1 MLSNGNYLEGGVKM
15 TYVKKY
21 KEWLNNKYFDEKTR
35 EELKSISEDDKEIE
49 DRFYMDLEF
58 GTAGLRGK
66 LGAGLNRMNLYII
79 SRATQGLAD
88 YIKGYGQA
96 YMDRGVAIAYDC
108 RHFSLE
114 FAATAS
120 QVLAANGIKAYLFE
134 ELRPTPE
141 LSYAVRTLGTAAG
154 IVVTASHNPKE
165 YNGYKVYWEDGAQ
178 ILSSTA
184 NGITEKIQSI
194 TDFSTIEIM
203 DLEEAKEKGLIVMLG
218 KAMDDEY
225 MEKVK
230 GLALRDNIDKDI
242 KIVYTPLNGTG
253 NVPVRRVLKER
264 GFTNIIVVPEQ
275 EKPDPDFTT
284 VGYPNPEDV
293 KAFKYARELGKKEG
307 AELLIATDP
316 DCDRLAIMVRDKN
329 GEYVAFNGNQT
340 GAILIKY
347 VIEGMKEN
355 GTLPKNAA
363 IVKSLVTGDLGR
375 AIAKKYGVE
384 TFEVLTG
391 FKNICGKIHDFK
403 KDNSFEFIFGYEESI
418 GYVAGTFVRDKD
430 AVIASMLLCEAA
442 AYYKT
447 QGKTLLDIQHEI
459 YEEFGYYRENL
470 ISLVLEGIE
479 GQERISR
486 MMEEYRKDNPK
497 TIGTAKLVKYIDYE
511 IEKSYDLI
519 NNTEEASGI
528 EKSNVLKFYFD
539 DESWYAVRPSGTE
552 PKIKIY
558 MYSKGET
565 LKAAEE
571 KLVEMKEI
579 IIEKLQS
586 TK

>member
-1 MLSNGNYLEGGVKM
+1 M
-15 TYVKKY
+15 TYMKRY
-21 KEWLNNKYFDEKTR
+21 EEWLNNKYFDKETR
-35 EELKSISEDDKEIE
+35 EELKSIENDSKEIE

-66 LGAGLNRMNLYII
+66 LGAGLNRMNIYII

-88 YIKGYGQA
+88 YIKGYGKE
-96 YMDRGVAIAYDC
+96 YMNRGVAIAYDC
-108 RHFSLE
+108 RHFSVK
-114 FAATAS
+114 FATTAA

-141 LSYAVRTLGTAAG
+141 LSYAVRTLHTAAG

-184 NGITEKIQSI
+184 KGITEKIKSI

-203 DLEEAKEKGLIVMLG
+203 DLDEAKEKGLIVMLG

-225 MEKVK
+225 TEKVK
-230 GLALRDNIDKDI
+230 GLAIREDIDKEI

-275 EKPDPDFTT
+275 ENPDPDFTT

-293 KAFKYARELGKKEG
+293 KAFKYAEELGKKEG

-316 DCDRLAIMVRDKN
+316 DCDRLAIMVKGGS

-347 VIEGMKEN
+347 VIEGMKEK
-355 GTLPKNAA
+355 GTLPTNAA

-403 KDNSFEFIFGYEESI
+403 KDNSFKFIFGYEESI

-442 AYYKT
+442 AYYKSK
-447 QGKTLLDIQHEI
+447 GKTLINILDEI
-459 YEEFGYYRENL
+459 YVEFGYYRENL
-470 ISLVLEGIE
+470 ISIVFEGIE
-479 GQERISR
+479 GQERIAR
-486 MMEEYRKDNPK
+486 MMVEYRKD
-497 TIGTAKLVKYIDYE
+497 
-511 IEKSYDLI
+511 
-519 NNTEEASGI
+519 
-528 EKSNVLKFYFD
+528 
-539 DESWYAVRPSGTE
+539 
-552 PKIKIY
+552 
-558 MYSKGET
+558 
-565 LKAAEE
+565 
-571 KLVEMKEI
+571 
-579 IIEKLQS
+579 
-586 TK
+586 

>member
-1 MLSNGNYLEGGVKM
+1 M
-15 TYVKKY
+15 TYIKKY
-21 KEWLNNKYFDEKTR
+21 EEWLNNEYFDEATR
-35 EELKSISEDDKEIE
+35 EELRSMSKDTKEIE

-66 LGAGLNRMNLYII
+66 LGAGLNRMNVYII

-88 YIKGYGQA
+88 YIKDYGKE

-108 RHFSLE
+108 RHFSKE
-114 FAATAS
+114 FADRAA

-134 ELRPTPE
+134 ELKPTPE
-141 LSYAVRTLGTAAG
+141 LSYAVRTLHTASG
-154 IVVTASHNPKE
+154 IVVTASHNPRE

-178 ILSSTA
+178 ILSSVA
-184 NGITEKIQSI
+184 KGITEKIQSI
-194 TDFSTIEIM
+194 TDFSTVKVM
-203 DLEEAKEKGLIVMLG
+203 DMNEAKEKGLIVMLG

-225 MEKVK
+225 TEKVK
-230 GLALRDNIDKDI
+230 GLAIREDIDKDI

-253 NVPVRRVLKER
+253 NMPVRRVLKER

-275 EKPDPDFTT
+275 ENPDPDFTT
-284 VGYPNPEDV
+284 VGYPNPENV
-293 KAFKYARELGKKEG
+293 KAFKYAEELGKKED

-316 DCDRLAIMVRDKN
+316 DCDRLAIMVKGDKD
-329 GEYVAFNGNQT
+329 EYVAFNGNQT

-347 VIEGMKEN
+347 VIEGMKEK
-355 GTLPKNAA
+355 GTLPSNAA

-391 FKNICGKIHDFK
+391 FKNICEKINDFK
-403 KDNSFEFIFGYEESI
+403 RDNNSFEFIFGYEESI

-442 AYYKT
+442 AYYKS
-447 QGKTLLDIQHEI
+447 QGKTLINILDEI
-459 YEEFGYYRENL
+459 YEEFGYYREDL
-470 ISLVLEGIE
+470 VSLVLEGIE
-479 GQERISR
+479 GQDRISR
-486 MMEEYRKDNPK
+486 MMVEYRKDNLK
-497 TIGTAKLVKYIDYE
+497 TIGSAKLVKYIDYDK
-511 IEKSYDLI
+511 EKSYDVI
-519 NNTEEASGI
+519 NGTEEPSGI
-528 EKSNVLKFYFD
+528 EKANVLKFYFD
-539 DESWYAVRPSGTE
+539 DGSWYAVRPSGTE

-565 LKAAEE
+565 LELALE
-571 KLVEMKEI
+571 KLEQMKEI
-579 IIEKLQS
+579 IIDKLQS

>member
-1 MLSNGNYLEGGVKM
+1 M
-15 TYVKKY
+15 TYIKKY
-21 KEWLNNKYFDEKTR
+21 EEWLNNEYFDEATR
-35 EELKSISEDDKEIE
+35 EELRSMSKDTKEIE

-66 LGAGLNRMNLYII
+66 LGAGLNRMNVYII

-88 YIKGYGQA
+88 YIKDYGKE

-108 RHFSLE
+108 RHFSKE
-114 FAATAS
+114 FADRAA

-134 ELRPTPE
+134 ELKPTPE
-141 LSYAVRTLGTAAG
+141 LSYAVRTLHTASG
-154 IVVTASHNPKE
+154 IVVTASHNPRE

-178 ILSSTA
+178 ILSSVA
-184 NGITEKIQSI
+184 KGITEKIQSI
-194 TDFSTIEIM
+194 TDFSTVKVM
-203 DLEEAKEKGLIVMLG
+203 DMNEAKEKGLIVMLG

-225 MEKVK
+225 TEKVK
-230 GLALRDNIDKDI
+230 GLAIREDIDKDI

-253 NVPVRRVLKER
+253 NMPVRRVLKER

-275 EKPDPDFTT
+275 ENPDPDFTT
-284 VGYPNPEDV
+284 VGYPNPENV
-293 KAFKYARELGKKEG
+293 KAFKYAEELGKKED

-316 DCDRLAIMVRDKN
+316 DCDRLAIMVKGDKD
-329 GEYVAFNGNQT
+329 EYVAFNGNQT

-347 VIEGMKEN
+347 VIEGMKEK
-355 GTLPKNAA
+355 GTLPSNAA

-391 FKNICGKIHDFK
+391 FKNICEKINDFK
-403 KDNSFEFIFGYEESI
+403 RDNNSFEFIFGYEESI

-442 AYYKT
+442 AYYKS
-447 QGKTLLDIQHEI
+447 QGKTLINILDEI
-459 YEEFGYYRENL
+459 YEEFGYYREDL
-470 ISLVLEGIE
+470 VSLVLEGIE

-486 MMEEYRKDNPK
+486 MMVEYRKDNLK
-497 TIGTAKLVKYIDYE
+497 TIGSAKLVKYIDYDK
-511 IEKSYDLI
+511 EKSYDVI
-519 NNTEEASGI
+519 NGTEEPSGI
-528 EKSNVLKFYFD
+528 EKANVLKFYFD
-539 DESWYAVRPSGTE
+539 DGSWYAVRPSGTE

-558 MYSKGET
+558 MYSKGKT
-565 LKAAEE
+565 LNAGEE
-571 KLVEMKEI
+571 KLEEMKDVI
-579 IIEKLQS
+579 IAKLQS

>member
-1 MLSNGNYLEGGVKM
+1 M
-15 TYVKKY
+15 TYIKKY
-21 KEWLNNKYFDEKTR
+21 EEWLNNEYFDEETR
-35 EELKSISEDDKEIE
+35 KELSLIRNDTKEIE

-66 LGAGLNRMNLYII
+66 LGAGLNRMNKYII

-88 YIKGYGQA
+88 YIKEYGKE

-108 RHFSLE
+108 RHYSVE
-114 FAATAS
+114 FAASAA

-134 ELRPTPE
+134 QLAPTPE
-141 LSYAVRTLGTAAG
+141 LSYAVRTLHTASG

-178 ILSSTA
+178 ILSPVA
-184 NGITEKIQSI
+184 KGITEKIQSI
-194 TDFSTIEIM
+194 TDFSTIKVM
-203 DLEEAKEKGLIVMLG
+203 DMDEAKEKGLIVMLG
-218 KAMDDEY
+218 KVMDDEY
-225 MEKVK
+225 TEKVK
-230 GLALRDNIDKDI
+230 ALAIRDNIDKDI

-253 NVPVRRVLKER
+253 NLLVRRVLKER

-293 KAFKYARELGKKEG
+293 KAFKYAEELGEKEG

-316 DCDRLAIMVRDKN
+316 DCDRLAIMVRDAN
-329 GEYVAFNGNQT
+329 GKYVAFNGNQT

-347 VIEGMKEN
+347 IVEGMKEK
-355 GTLPKNAA
+355 GTLPQNAA

-375 AIAKKYGVE
+375 AIGKKYGVE

-391 FKNICGKIHDFK
+391 FKNICGKIHEFK
-403 KDNSFEFIFGYEESI
+403 KDKSYEFIFGYEESI

-447 QGKTLLDIQHEI
+447 KGKTLINILDEI
-459 YEEFGYYRENL
+459 YVEFGYYRENL
-470 ISLVLEGIE
+470 VSLVLEGIE

-486 MMEEYRKDNPK
+486 MMIEYRKDYLK
-497 TIGTAKLVKYIDYE
+497 TIGSAKLTKFIDYE
-511 IEKSYDLI
+511 IEKSYDLV
-519 NNTEEASGI
+519 NNTEESSGI

-565 LKAAEE
+565 LKAAKE
-571 KLVEMKEI
+571 KLEEMEKVI
-579 IIEKLQS
+579 IGKLQS

>member
-1 MLSNGNYLEGGVKM
+1 M
-15 TYVKKY
+15 TYIKKY
-21 KEWLNNKYFDEKTR
+21 EEWLNNEYFDEKTR
-35 EELKSISEDDKEIE
+35 EELRTISKDTKEIQ

-88 YIKGYGQA
+88 YIKGYGKE

-108 RHFSLE
+108 RHFSEE
-114 FAATAS
+114 FAARAA
-120 QVLAANGIKAYLFE
+120 QVLAGNGIKAYLFE
-134 ELRPTPE
+134 QLRPTPE
-141 LSYAVRTLGTAAG
+141 LSYAVRTLHTASG
-154 IVVTASHNPKE
+154 IVVTASHNPRE

-178 ILSSTA
+178 ILSSVA
-184 NGITEKIQSI
+184 KGITQKIQSI
-194 TDFSTIEIM
+194 TDFSLIEVM
-203 DLEEAKEKGLIVMLG
+203 DMNEAKEKGLIVMLG

-225 MEKVK
+225 TEKVLE
-230 GLALRDNIDKDI
+230 LAIRDDIDKDI

-253 NVPVRRVLKER
+253 NMPVRRVLKER

-275 EKPDPDFTT
+275 ENPDPDFTT

-293 KAFKYARELGKKEG
+293 KAFKYAQMLGKKEG

-316 DCDRLAIMVRDKN
+316 DCDRLAIMVKGGS

-347 VIEGMKEN
+347 IIEGMKEKE
-355 GTLPKNAA
+355 TLPSNAA

-391 FKNICGKIHDFK
+391 FKNICEKINDFK
-403 KDNSFEFIFGYEESI
+403 RDNNSHEFIFGYEESI

-442 AYYKT
+442 AYYKSK
-447 QGKTLLDIQHEI
+447 GKTLINILDEI

-486 MMEEYRKDNPK
+486 MMKEYRKDYLK
-497 TIGTAKLVKYIDYE
+497 TIGSAKLTKFIDYE
-511 IEKSYDLI
+511 AEKSYDI
-519 NNTEEASGI
+519 ASGKEEPSGI

-539 DESWYAVRPSGTE
+539 DGSWYAVRPSGTE

-565 LKAAEE
+565 LELGE
-571 KLVEMKEI
+571 QKLVEMKDVI
-579 IIEKLQS
+579 IAKLQS
-586 TK
+586 TI

>member
-1 MLSNGNYLEGGVKM
+1 M
-15 TYVKKY
+15 TYIKRY
-21 KEWLNNKYFDEKTR
+21 EEWVNNKYFDEETR
-35 EELKSISEDDKEIE
+35 EELKSIKNDNKEIE

-66 LGAGLNRMNLYII
+66 LGAGLNRMNIYII

-88 YIKGYGQA
+88 YIKEYGKE

-108 RHFSLE
+108 RHYSVK
-114 FAATAS
+114 FAATAA
-120 QVLAANGIKAYLFE
+120 QVLASNGIKAYLFE

-141 LSYAVRTLGTAAG
+141 LSYAVRTLHTAAG

-184 NGITEKIQSI
+184 KGITEKIKSI
-194 TDFSTIEIM
+194 TDFSTIKVM
-203 DLEEAKEKGLIVMLG
+203 DIEEAKKKGLIVILG

-230 GLALRDNIDKDI
+230 GLAIRDNIDKDI

-293 KAFKYARELGKKEG
+293 KAFKYARALGKKEG

-316 DCDRLAIMVRDKN
+316 DCDRLAIMVRDTI

-375 AIAKKYGVE
+375 AIATKYGVE

-391 FKNICGKIHDFK
+391 FKNICGKVNDFK

-442 AYYKT
+442 AYYKSK
-447 QGKTLLDIQHEI
+447 GKTLLDILNEI
-459 YEEFGYYRENL
+459 YVEFGYYRENL

-486 MMEEYRKDNPK
+486 MMVEYRKDYLL
-497 TIGTAKLVKYIDYE
+497 TIGSSKLTKFIDYE
-511 IEKSYDLI
+511 VEKSYDIL
-519 NNTEEASGI
+519 NNAEEPSGI

-539 DESWYAVRPSGTE
+539 DDSWYAVRPSGTE

-558 MYSKGET
+558 MYSKGKT

-571 KLVEMKEI
+571 KLVEMEEVI
-579 IIEKLQS
+579 IAKLQS

>member
-1 MLSNGNYLEGGVKM
+1 M
-15 TYVKKY
+15 TYIKKY
-21 KEWLNNKYFDEKTR
+21 EEWLNNEYFDEATR
-35 EELKSISEDDKEIE
+35 EELRSIAEDHKEIQ

-88 YIKGYGQA
+88 YIKDYGKE

-108 RHFSLE
+108 RHYSKE
-114 FAATAS
+114 FAARAA
-120 QVLAANGIKAYLFE
+120 QVLAANGVKAYLFE

-141 LSYAVRTLGTAAG
+141 LSYAVRTLNTASG
-154 IVVTASHNPKE
+154 IVVTASHNPRE

-178 ILSSTA
+178 ILSPIA
-184 NGITEKIQSI
+184 KGITEKIQSI
-194 TDFSTIEIM
+194 SDFSTIKIM
-203 DLEEAKEKGLIVMLG
+203 DIEEAKEKGLIVMLG

-225 MEKVK
+225 IEKVK
-230 GLALRDNIDKDI
+230 GLSLRENIDKNI

-253 NVPVRRVLKER
+253 NVPVRRVLQER
-264 GFTNIIVVPEQ
+264 GFTNIMVVPEQ
-275 EKPDPDFTT
+275 ENPDPDFTT

-293 KAFKYARELGKKEG
+293 KAFKYAQELGKKEE

-316 DCDRLAIMVRDKN
+316 DCDRLAIMVRDQK
-329 GEYVAFNGNQT
+329 GEYMAFNGNQT

-347 VIEGMKEN
+347 VIEGMKEK
-355 GTLPKNAA
+355 GTLPNNGA
-363 IVKSLVTGDLGR
+363 IVKSIVTGDLGK

-403 KDNSFEFIFGYEESI
+403 RDNSYEFIFGYEESI
-418 GYVAGTFVRDKD
+418 GYVTGTFVRDKD
-430 AVIASMLLCEAA
+430 GVISSMLLCEAA
-442 AYYKT
+442 AYYKS
-447 QGKTLLDIQHEI
+447 QGKTLIDVLNEV

-470 ISLVLEGIE
+470 ISIVLEGIE

-486 MMEEYRKDNPK
+486 MMKEYRRYNPK
-497 TIGTAKLVKYIDYE
+497 TLGEAKLVKYVDYE
-511 IEKSYDLI
+511 LEKSYDII
-519 NNTEEASGI
+519 NGIEEASGVPV
-528 EKSNVLKFYFD
+528 SDVLKFYFD

-558 MYSKGET
+558 MYTKGKT
-565 LKAAEE
+565 LKVAEE
-571 KLVEMKEI
+571 KLEEMKDI
-579 IIEKLQS
+579 IIGKLQS

>member
-1 MLSNGNYLEGGVKM
+1 M
-15 TYVKKY
+15 TYIKKY
-21 KEWLNNKYFDEKTR
+21 EEWLNNEFFDKETR
-35 EELKSISEDDKEIE
+35 EELKSIGKDTKEIE
-49 DRFYMDLEF
+49 DRFYKDLEF

-66 LGAGLNRMNLYII
+66 LGAGLNRMNIYII

-88 YIKGYGQA
+88 YIKGYGKE

-108 RHFSLE
+108 RHYSAE
-114 FAATAS
+114 FAARAA

-134 ELRPTPE
+134 GLRPTPE
-141 LSYAVRTLGTAAG
+141 LSYAVRTLHTASG
-154 IVVTASHNPKE
+154 IVVTASHNPRE

-178 ILSSTA
+178 ILSSIA
-184 NGITEKIQSI
+184 EGITKKIQSI
-194 TDFSTIEIM
+194 TDFSTIKVM
-203 DLEEAKEKGLIVMLG
+203 DMGEAREKGLIVIIG

-225 MEKVK
+225 TEKVK
-230 GLALRDNIDKDI
+230 GLAIREDIDKDI

-264 GFTNIIVVPEQ
+264 GFKNIIVVPEQ
-275 EKPDPDFTT
+275 ENPDPDFTT
-284 VGYPNPEDV
+284 VGYPNPEDT
-293 KAFKYARELGKKEG
+293 KAFKYAQNLGKKED

-316 DCDRLAIMVRDKN
+316 DCDRLAIMVRDKL

-347 VIEGMKEN
+347 VIEGLKEK
-355 GTLPKNAA
+355 GTLPTNAA

-375 AIAKKYGVE
+375 AIANKYGVK

-391 FKNICGKIHDFK
+391 FKNICEKINDFK
-403 KDNSFEFIFGYEESI
+403 RDNSYEFIFGYEESI

-442 AYYKT
+442 AYYKSK
-447 QGKTLLDIQHEI
+447 GKTLINIMDEI
-459 YEEFGYYRENL
+459 YEEFGYYREDL
-470 ISLVLEGIE
+470 VSLVLEGIE

-486 MMEEYRKDNPK
+486 MMKEYRKDNLK
-497 TIGTAKLVKYIDYE
+497 TIGSSKLVKFIDYE
-511 IEKSYDLI
+511 KETSYDVI
-519 NNTEEASGI
+519 NKTEEPSGI

-558 MYSKGET
+558 MYSKGKT
-565 LKAAEE
+565 LKAARE
-571 KLVEMKEI
+571 KLVEMKDVI
-579 IIEKLQS
+579 ITKLQT

>member
-1 MLSNGNYLEGGVKM
+1 M
-15 TYVKKY
+15 TYKKKY
-21 KEWLNNKYFDEKTR
+21 EEWLNNEYFDKATR
-35 EELKSISEDDKEIE
+35 EELKSISNDTKEIQ

-88 YIKGYGQA
+88 YIKDYGKE

-108 RHFSLE
+108 RHFSEE
-114 FAATAS
+114 FAARAA

-141 LSYAVRTLGTAAG
+141 LSYAVRTLHTASG
-154 IVVTASHNPKE
+154 IVVTASHNPRE

-178 ILSSTA
+178 ILSPVA
-184 NGITEKIQSI
+184 KGITEKIQNI
-194 TDFSTIEIM
+194 TDFSLIKVM
-203 DLEEAKEKGLIVMLG
+203 DMNEAREKGLIVMLG

-225 MEKVK
+225 TEKVL
-230 GLALRDNIDKDI
+230 GLAIRDNIDKDI

-253 NVPVRRVLKER
+253 NMPVRRVLKER

-293 KAFKYARELGKKEG
+293 KAFKYAQELGKKEG

-316 DCDRLAIMVRDKN
+316 DCDRLAIMVKGEKD
-329 GEYVAFNGNQT
+329 EYVAFNGNQT

-347 VIEGMKEN
+347 VIEGMKEK
-355 GTLPKNAA
+355 GTLPTNAA

-442 AYYKT
+442 AYYKSK
-447 QGKTLLDIQHEI
+447 GKTLINILDEI

-486 MMEEYRKDNPK
+486 MMIEYRKDYLK
-497 TIGTAKLVKYIDYE
+497 TIGSAKLTKFIDYE
-511 IEKSYDLI
+511 TEISYDI
-519 NNTEEASGI
+519 ASGKEEPSGI

-539 DESWYAVRPSGTE
+539 DGSWYAVRPSGTE

-565 LKAAEE
+565 LELGE
-571 KLVEMKEI
+571 QKLVEMKDV

>member
-1 MLSNGNYLEGGVKM
+1 M
-15 TYVKKY
+15 TYIKKY
-21 KEWLNNKYFDEKTR
+21 EEWLNNEFFDEATR
-35 EELKSISEDDKEIE
+35 EELRAIGNDTKEIE

-88 YIKGYGQA
+88 YIKGYGKE

-108 RHFSLE
+108 RHFSKE
-114 FAATAS
+114 FADRAA

-141 LSYAVRTLGTAAG
+141 LSYAVRTLHTASG
-154 IVVTASHNPKE
+154 IVVTASHNPRE

-178 ILSSTA
+178 ILSSVA
-184 NGITEKIQSI
+184 KGITQKIQSI
-194 TDFSTIEIM
+194 SDFSTIEVM
-203 DLEEAKEKGLIVMLG
+203 DMDIAKEKGLIVMLG

-225 MEKVK
+225 TEKVM
-230 GLALRDNIDKDI
+230 GLAIREDIDKDI
-242 KIVYTPLNGTG
+242 KIVYSPLNGTG
-253 NVPVRRVLKER
+253 NKPVRRVLKER

-275 EKPDPDFTT
+275 ENPDPDFTT

-293 KAFKYARELGKKEG
+293 KAFKYAQELGKKEG

-316 DCDRLAIMVRDKN
+316 DCDRLAIMVKGDN

-347 VIEGMKEN
+347 VIEGMKEK
-355 GTLPKNAA
+355 GTLPSNAA

-375 AIAKKYGVE
+375 AVAKKYGVE

-391 FKNICGKIHDFK
+391 FKNICEKINDFK
-403 KDNSFEFIFGYEESI
+403 RDNNSYEFIFGYEESI

-442 AYYKT
+442 AYYKSK
-447 QGKTLLDIQHEI
+447 GKTLINILDEI

-486 MMEEYRKDNPK
+486 MMIEYRKDYLK
-497 TIGTAKLVKYIDYE
+497 SIGTAKLTKFIDYE
-511 IEKSYDLI
+511 AEKSYDI
-519 NNTEEASGI
+519 ASGKEEPSGI

-558 MYSKGET
+558 MYSKGKT
-565 LKAAEE
+565 LKAGEE
-571 KLVEMKEI
+571 KLVEMKDVI
-579 IIEKLQS
+579 IAKLQS

>member
-1 MLSNGNYLEGGVKM
+1 M
-15 TYVKKY
+15 TYIKKY
-21 KEWLNNKYFDEKTR
+21 ENWLNNEFFDKETR
-35 EELKSISEDDKEIE
+35 EELRSIEKDTKEIE

-66 LGAGLNRMNLYII
+66 LGAGLNRMNIYII

-88 YIKGYGQA
+88 YIKDYGKE

-108 RHFSLE
+108 RHYSEE
-114 FAATAS
+114 FAARAA

-134 ELRPTPE
+134 ELKPTPE
-141 LSYAVRTLGTAAG
+141 LSYAVRTLHTASG
-154 IVVTASHNPKE
+154 IVVTASHNPRE

-178 ILSSTA
+178 ILSSVA
-184 NGITEKIQSI
+184 KGITEKIQSI
-194 TDFSTIEIM
+194 SDFSTIKVM
-203 DLEEAKEKGLIVMLG
+203 DMDEAREKGLIVMLG
-218 KAMDDEY
+218 QAMDDEY
-225 MEKVK
+225 TQKVK
-230 GLALRDNIDKDI
+230 GLAIREDIDKDI

-253 NVPVRRVLKER
+253 NKPVRRVLKER

-275 EKPDPDFTT
+275 ENPDPDFTT

-293 KAFKYARELGKKEG
+293 KAFKYAQELGKKEG

-316 DCDRLAIMVRDKN
+316 DCDRLAIMVRDKL

-347 VIEGMKEN
+347 VIEGLKEN
-355 GTLPKNAA
+355 GTLPTNAA

-391 FKNICGKIHDFK
+391 FKNICEKINDFK
-403 KDNSFEFIFGYEESI
+403 RDNSYEFIFGYEESI

-447 QGKTLLDIQHEI
+447 QGKTLLNIMDEI
-459 YEEFGYYRENL
+459 YEEFGYYREDL
-470 ISLVLEGIE
+470 VSLVLEGIE

-486 MMEEYRKDNPK
+486 MMVEYRKDNLK
-497 TIGTAKLVKYIDYE
+497 TIGSAKLVKYIDYE
-511 IEKSYDLI
+511 KETSYDVI
-519 NNTEEASGI
+519 NKTEEPSGI
-528 EKSNVLKFYFD
+528 EKANVLKFYFD

-558 MYSKGET
+558 MYSKGKN
-565 LKAAEE
+565 LKSAEE
-571 KLVEMKEI
+571 KLVEMKDI
-579 IIEKLQS
+579 IIAKLQT

>member
-1 MLSNGNYLEGGVKM
+1 M
-15 TYVKKY
+15 TYIKKY
-21 KEWLNNKYFDEKTR
+21 EEWLNNEYFDEATR
-35 EELKSISEDDKEIE
+35 EELRSIAEDHKEIQ

-88 YIKGYGQA
+88 YIKDYGKE

-108 RHFSLE
+108 RHYSKE
-114 FAATAS
+114 FAARAA
-120 QVLAANGIKAYLFE
+120 QVLAANGVKAYLFE

-141 LSYAVRTLGTAAG
+141 LSYAVRTLNTASG
-154 IVVTASHNPKE
+154 IVVTASHNPRE

-178 ILSSTA
+178 ILSPIA
-184 NGITEKIQSI
+184 KGITEKIQSI
-194 TDFSTIEIM
+194 SDFSTIKIM
-203 DLEEAKEKGLIVMLG
+203 DIEEAKEKGLIVMLG

-225 MEKVK
+225 IEKVK
-230 GLALRDNIDKDI
+230 GLSLRENVDKNI

-275 EKPDPDFTT
+275 ENPDPDFTT

-293 KAFKYARELGKKEG
+293 KAFKYAQELGKKEQ

-316 DCDRLAIMVRDKN
+316 DCDRLAIMVRDHK
-329 GEYVAFNGNQT
+329 GEYMAFNGNQT

-347 VIEGMKEN
+347 VIEGMKEK
-355 GTLPKNAA
+355 GTLPNNGA
-363 IVKSLVTGDLGR
+363 IVKSIVTGDLGK

-403 KDNSFEFIFGYEESI
+403 KDNSYEFIFGYEESI
-418 GYVAGTFVRDKD
+418 GYVTGTFVRDKD
-430 AVIASMLLCEAA
+430 GVISSMLLCEAA
-442 AYYKT
+442 AYYKS
-447 QGKTLLDIQHEI
+447 QGKTLIDVLNEV

-470 ISLVLEGIE
+470 ISIVLEGIE

-486 MMEEYRKDNPK
+486 MMKEYRRYNPK
-497 TIGTAKLVKYIDYE
+497 TLGEAKLVKYVDYE
-511 IEKSYDLI
+511 LEKSYDII
-519 NNTEEASGI
+519 NGIEEASGVPV
-528 EKSNVLKFYFD
+528 SDVLKFYFD

-558 MYSKGET
+558 MYTKGKT
-565 LKAAEE
+565 LKVAEE
-571 KLVEMKEI
+571 KLEEMKDI
-579 IIEKLQS
+579 IIGKLQS

>member
-1 MLSNGNYLEGGVKM
+1 MIYI
-15 TYVKKY
+15 KKY
-21 KEWLNNKYFDEKTR
+21 EEWLNNEYFDKETR
-35 EELKSISEDDKEIE
+35 QELKSIEKDDKDIE

-66 LGAGLNRMNLYII
+66 LGAGLNRMNIYII

-88 YIKGYGQA
+88 YIKDYGQA

-108 RHFSLE
+108 RHYSVE
-114 FAATAS
+114 FAATAA

-141 LSYAVRTLGTAAG
+141 LSYAVRTLHTAAG

-184 NGITEKIQSI
+184 KGITEKIRDI
-194 TDFSTIEIM
+194 TDFSAIEVM
-203 DLEEAKEKGLIVMLG
+203 DLDDAREKGLIVMLG
-218 KAMDDEY
+218 KVMDDEY
-225 MEKVK
+225 IEKVK
-230 GLALRDNIDKDI
+230 GLAIRENIDKDI
-242 KIVYTPLNGTG
+242 KVVYTPLNGTG
-253 NVPVRRVLKER
+253 NTPVRRVLKER

-284 VGYPNPEDV
+284 VENPNPENV
-293 KAFKYARELGKKEG
+293 KAFKYAQALGKKEG

-316 DCDRLAIMVRDKN
+316 DCDRLAIMVRDEN

-347 VIEGMKEN
+347 VIEGMKEK

-391 FKNICGKIHDFK
+391 FKNICEKINDFK
-403 KDNSFEFIFGYEESI
+403 RDNDSYKFIFGYEESI

-442 AYYKT
+442 AYYKS
-447 QGKTLLDIQHEI
+447 QGKTLINILNEI
-459 YEEFGYYRENL
+459 YEEFGYYREDL
-470 ISLVLEGIE
+470 VSLVLEGIE
-479 GQERISR
+479 GQARISR
-486 MMEEYRKDNPK
+486 MMVEYRKDNLN
-497 TIGTAKLVKYIDYE
+497 TIGSAKLVKYIDYDK
-511 IEKSYDLI
+511 EKSYDVI
-519 NNTEEASGI
+519 NGTEEPSGI
-528 EKSNVLKFYFD
+528 EKANVLKFYFD

-558 MYSKGET
+558 MYSKGKN
-565 LKAAEE
+565 LKSAEE

-579 IIEKLQS
+579 IVAKLQS

>member
-1 MLSNGNYLEGGVKM
+1 M
-15 TYVKKY
+15 TYIKRY
-21 KEWLNNKYFDEKTR
+21 EEWVNNKYFDEETR
-35 EELKSISEDDKEIE
+35 EELKSIKNDNKEIE

-66 LGAGLNRMNLYII
+66 LGAGLNRMNIYII

-88 YIKGYGQA
+88 YIKEYGKE

-108 RHFSLE
+108 RHYSVK
-114 FAATAS
+114 FAATAA

-141 LSYAVRTLGTAAG
+141 LSYAVRTLHTAAG

-184 NGITEKIQSI
+184 KGITEKIKSI
-194 TDFSTIEIM
+194 TDFSTIKIM
-203 DLEEAKEKGLIVMLG
+203 DIEEAKKKGLIVILG

-230 GLALRDNIDKDI
+230 GLAIRDNIDKDI

-293 KAFKYARELGKKEG
+293 KAFKYARALGKKEG

-316 DCDRLAIMVRDKN
+316 DCDRLAIMVRDTL

-375 AIAKKYGVE
+375 AIATKYGVE

-391 FKNICGKIHDFK
+391 FKNICGKVNDFK

-442 AYYKT
+442 AYYKSK
-447 QGKTLLDIQHEI
+447 GKTLLDILNEI
-459 YEEFGYYRENL
+459 YVEFGYYRENL

-486 MMEEYRKDNPK
+486 MMVEYRKDYLL
-497 TIGTAKLVKYIDYE
+497 TIGSSKLTKFIDYE
-511 IEKSYDLI
+511 VEKSYDIL
-519 NNTEEASGI
+519 NNAEEPSGI

-539 DESWYAVRPSGTE
+539 DDSWYAVRPSGTE

-558 MYSKGET
+558 MYSKGKT
-565 LKAAEE
+565 LKAAEK
-571 KLVEMKEI
+571 KLVEMEEVI
-579 IIEKLQS
+579 IAKLQS

>member
-1 MLSNGNYLEGGVKM
+1 MTYIKKYQEWLSNEH
-15 TYVKKY
+15 
-21 KEWLNNKYFDEKTR
+21 FDEKTR
-35 EELKSISEDDKEIE
+35 EELRLIAEDNKEIQ

-66 LGAGLNRMNLYII
+66 LGAGLNRMNIYII

-88 YIKGYGQA
+88 YIKDYGKE

-108 RHFSLE
+108 RHFSEE
-114 FAATAS
+114 FAATAA

-141 LSYAVRTLGTAAG
+141 LSYAVRSLNTASG

-178 ILSSTA
+178 ILSSIA
-184 NGITEKIQSI
+184 EGITEKIQSI
-194 TDFSTIEIM
+194 SDFSSIKVM
-203 DLEEAKEKGLIVMLG
+203 DMQEAKEKGLIVMLG

-225 MEKVK
+225 IEKVK
-230 GLALRDNIDKDI
+230 GLSLREDIDKDI
-242 KIVYTPLNGTG
+242 KVVYTPLNGAG
-253 NVPVRRVLKER
+253 NMLVRRVLKER

-275 EKPDPDFTT
+275 ENPDPDFTT

-293 KAFKYARELGKKEG
+293 KAFKYAEELGKKEA

-316 DCDRLAIMVRDKN
+316 DCDRLAIMVRDEK

-347 VIEGMKEN
+347 VLEGMKEKGILPSN
-355 GTLPKNAA
+355 GA
-363 IVKSLVTGDLGR
+363 IVKSLVTGDLGK

-403 KDNSFEFIFGYEESI
+403 RDNSYKFIFGYEESI

-430 AVIASMLLCEAA
+430 AVISSMLLCEAA

-447 QGKTLLDIQHEI
+447 QGKTLIDVLNEV
-459 YEEFGYYRENL
+459 YAEFGYYREKL
-470 ISLVLEGIE
+470 ISIVLEGIE

-486 MMEEYRKDNPK
+486 MMKEYRKDNLK
-497 TIGTAKLVKYIDYE
+497 TLGTAKLTKYIDYE
-511 IEKSYDLI
+511 IEKSYDII
-519 NNTEEASGI
+519 NGTEEPSGI
-528 EKSNVLKFYFD
+528 PVSNVLKFYFD

-565 LKAAEE
+565 LESAEE
-571 KLVEMKEI
+571 KLKEMKEVI
-579 IIEKLQS
+579 IGKLQS

>member
-1 MLSNGNYLEGGVKM
+1 M
-15 TYVKKY
+15 TYMKKY
-21 KEWLNNKYFDEKTR
+21 EEWLNNEYFDEKTR
-35 EELKSISEDDKEIE
+35 EELKSIAADDKEIQ

-66 LGAGLNRMNLYII
+66 LGAGLNRMNIYII
-79 SRATQGLAD
+79 SRATQGLAE
-88 YIKGYGQA
+88 YIKGYGKE

-108 RHFSLE
+108 RHFSE
-114 FAATAS
+114 KFAATAA

-141 LSYAVRTLGTAAG
+141 LSYAVRTLHTASG
-154 IVVTASHNPKE
+154 IVVTASHNPRE

-178 ILSSTA
+178 ILSSIA
-184 NGITEKIQSI
+184 EDITEKIQSI
-194 TDFSTIEIM
+194 SDFSAIKLM
-203 DLEEAKEKGLIVMLG
+203 DMDEAKKKGLIVMLG

-225 MEKVK
+225 FEKVK
-230 GLALRDNIDKDI
+230 GLAIREDIDKDI

-275 EKPDPDFTT
+275 ENPDPDFTT

-293 KAFKYARELGKKEG
+293 KAFKYAQALGRKEE

-347 VIEGMKEN
+347 VVEGMKEK

-363 IVKSLVTGDLGR
+363 IVKSIVTGDLGK

-391 FKNICGKIHDFK
+391 FKNICGKIPDFK
-403 KDNSFEFIFGYEESI
+403 KDNSNEFIFGYEESI

-430 AVIASMLLCEAA
+430 GVISSMLLCEAA
-442 AYYKT
+442 AYYKS
-447 QGKTLLDIQHEI
+447 QGKTLIDILNEI
-459 YEEFGYYRENL
+459 YAEFGYYRENL
-470 ISLVLEGIE
+470 ISIVLEGIE
-479 GQERISR
+479 GQKRISR
-486 MMEEYRKDNPK
+486 MMIDYRKDNPK
-497 TIGTAKLVKYIDYE
+497 TLGHAKLIKYIDYD
-511 IEKSYDLI
+511 IQKSYDI
-519 NNTEEASGI
+519 EHGTEEATEI
-528 EKSNVLKFYFD
+528 PVSNVLKFYFD

-565 LKAAEE
+565 LEISE
-571 KLVEMKEI
+571 KKLAEMKEI

>member
-1 MLSNGNYLEGGVKM
+1 M
-15 TYVKKY
+15 TYIKKY
-21 KEWLNNKYFDEKTR
+21 EEWLNNDYFDEKTR
-35 EELKSISEDDKEIE
+35 EELRSIAEDHKEIQ
-49 DRFYMDLEF
+49 DRFYTDLEF

-88 YIKGYGQA
+88 YIKDYGKE
-96 YMDRGVAIAYDC
+96 YMNRGVAIAYDC
-108 RHFSLE
+108 RHYSKE
-114 FAATAS
+114 FAARAA

-141 LSYAVRTLGTAAG
+141 LSYAVRTLHTASG
-154 IVVTASHNPKE
+154 IVVTASHNPRE

-178 ILSSTA
+178 ILSPIA
-184 NGITEKIQSI
+184 KGITEKIQSI
-194 TDFSTIEIM
+194 SDFSTIKVM
-203 DLEEAKEKGLIVMLG
+203 DMEEAKQKGLIVMLG

-225 MEKVK
+225 IEKVK
-230 GLALRDNIDKDI
+230 GLSLRENIDKDI

-253 NVPVRRVLKER
+253 NMPVRRVLEER

-275 EKPDPDFTT
+275 ENPDPDFTT

-293 KAFKYARELGKKEG
+293 KAFKYAQELGKKEG

-316 DCDRLAIMVRDKN
+316 DCDRLAIMVRDKK

-347 VIEGMKEN
+347 IIEGMKEK
-355 GTLPKNAA
+355 GTLKANGA
-363 IVKSLVTGDLGR
+363 IVKSIVTGDLGK

-403 KDNSFEFIFGYEESI
+403 RDNSYEFIFGYEESI
-418 GYVAGTFVRDKD
+418 GYVTGTFVRDKD
-430 AVIASMLLCEAA
+430 GVISSMLLCEAA
-442 AYYKT
+442 AYYKS
-447 QGKTLLDIQHEI
+447 QGKTLIDVLNQV
-459 YEEFGYYRENL
+459 YAEFGYYRENL
-470 ISLVLEGIE
+470 ISIVLEGIE

-497 TIGTAKLVKYIDYE
+497 SLGESKLIKYLDYE
-511 IEKSYDLI
+511 IEKSYDII
-519 NNTEEASGI
+519 NGTEEPSGI
-528 EKSNVLKFYFD
+528 PVSNVLKFYFD

-558 MYSKGET
+558 MYSKGKT
-565 LKAAEE
+565 LDAAEQ
-571 KLVEMKEI
+571 KLEEMKKI
-579 IIEKLQS
+579 IIGKLQS

>member
-1 MLSNGNYLEGGVKM
+1 M
-15 TYVKKY
+15 TYLKKY
-21 KEWLNNKYFDEKTR
+21 EEWSNNEYFDEKTR
-35 EELKSISEDDKEIE
+35 EELRSIAKDDKEIQ

-88 YIKGYGQA
+88 YIKDYGKE

-108 RHFSLE
+108 RHFSKE
-114 FAATAS
+114 FAARAA

-141 LSYAVRTLGTAAG
+141 LSYAVRTLHTASG

-178 ILSSTA
+178 ILSPIA
-184 NGITEKIQSI
+184 KGITEKIQMV
-194 TDFSTIEIM
+194 TDFSAIEVM
-203 DLEEAKEKGLIVMLG
+203 DMGEAKEKGLIVMLG
-218 KAMDDEY
+218 KDMDDEY
-225 MEKVK
+225 IEKVK
-230 GLALRDNIDKDI
+230 GLAIRENIDKDI

-253 NVPVRRVLKER
+253 NMPVRRVLKER

-275 EKPDPDFTT
+275 ENPDPDFTT

-316 DCDRLAIMVRDKN
+316 DCDRLAIMVRDKL

-347 VIEGMKEN
+347 VIEGRREN
-355 GTLPKNAA
+355 ATLPSNAA
-363 IVKSLVTGDLGR
+363 IVKSIVTGDLGKV
-375 AIAKKYGVE
+375 IAKKYGVE

-403 KDNSFEFIFGYEESI
+403 KDNSYEFIFGYEESI

-430 AVIASMLLCEAA
+430 AVISSMLLCEAA
-442 AYYKT
+442 AYYKS
-447 QGKTLLDIQHEI
+447 QGKTLIDVLDEV

-470 ISLVLEGIE
+470 ISIVLEGIE

-486 MMEEYRKDNPK
+486 MMKEYREDNLK
-497 TIGTAKLVKYIDYE
+497 TIGSAKLVKYIDYE
-511 IEKSYDLI
+511 VEKSYDII
-519 NNTEEASGI
+519 NGTEEPSGI

-539 DESWYAVRPSGTE
+539 DDSWYAVRPSGTE

-558 MYSKGET
+558 MYAKGET
-565 LKAAEE
+565 LKLAEE
-571 KLVEMKEI
+571 KLEEMKDV

>member
-1 MLSNGNYLEGGVKM
+1 M
-15 TYVKKY
+15 TYIKKY
-21 KEWLNNKYFDEKTR
+21 EEWLNNEFFDEATR
-35 EELKSISEDDKEIE
+35 EELRAIGKDTKEIE

-88 YIKGYGQA
+88 YIKDYGKE

-108 RHFSLE
+108 RHFSKE
-114 FAATAS
+114 FADRAA

-141 LSYAVRTLGTAAG
+141 LSYAVRTLHTASG
-154 IVVTASHNPKE
+154 IVVTASHNPRE

-178 ILSSTA
+178 ILSSVA
-184 NGITEKIQSI
+184 KGITQKIQSI
-194 TDFSTIEIM
+194 TDFSTIEVM
-203 DLEEAKEKGLIVMLG
+203 DMDIAKEKGLIVMLG

-225 MEKVK
+225 TEKVM
-230 GLALRDNIDKDI
+230 GLAIREDIDKDI
-242 KIVYTPLNGTG
+242 KIVYSPLNGTG
-253 NVPVRRVLKER
+253 NKPVRRVLKER

-275 EKPDPDFTT
+275 ENPDPDFTT

-293 KAFKYARELGKKEG
+293 KAFKYAQELGKKEG

-316 DCDRLAIMVRDKN
+316 DCDRLAIMVKGDN

-347 VIEGMKEN
+347 VIEGMKEK
-355 GTLPKNAA
+355 GTLPSNAA

-391 FKNICGKIHDFK
+391 FKNICEKINDFK
-403 KDNSFEFIFGYEESI
+403 RDNNSYEFIFGYEESI

-442 AYYKT
+442 AYYKSK
-447 QGKTLLDIQHEI
+447 GKTLINILDEI
-459 YEEFGYYRENL
+459 YEEFGYYREDL
-470 ISLVLEGIE
+470 VSLVLEGIE

-486 MMEEYRKDNPK
+486 MMIEYRKDYLK
-497 TIGTAKLVKYIDYE
+497 SIGTAKLTKFIDYE
-511 IEKSYDLI
+511 VEKSYDI
-519 NNTEEASGI
+519 ASGKEEPSGI

-558 MYSKGET
+558 MYSKGKT
-565 LKAAEE
+565 LKAGEE
-571 KLVEMKEI
+571 KLEEMKDVI
-579 IIEKLQS
+579 IAKLQS

>member
-1 MLSNGNYLEGGVKM
+1 M
-15 TYVKKY
+15 TYIKKY
-21 KEWLNNKYFDEKTR
+21 EEWLNNEYFDKETR
-35 EELKSISEDDKEIE
+35 QELKSIEKDDKDIE

-66 LGAGLNRMNLYII
+66 LGAGLNRMNIYII

-88 YIKGYGQA
+88 YIKDYGQA

-108 RHFSLE
+108 RHYSVE
-114 FAATAS
+114 FAATAA

-141 LSYAVRTLGTAAG
+141 LSYAVRTLHTAAG

-184 NGITEKIQSI
+184 KGITEKIRDI
-194 TDFSTIEIM
+194 TDFSAIEVM
-203 DLEEAKEKGLIVMLG
+203 DLDDAREKGLIVMLG
-218 KAMDDEY
+218 KVMDDEY
-225 MEKVK
+225 IEKVK
-230 GLALRDNIDKDI
+230 GLAIRENIDKDI
-242 KIVYTPLNGTG
+242 KVVYTPLNGTG
-253 NVPVRRVLKER
+253 NTPVRRVLKER

-284 VGYPNPEDV
+284 VENPNPENV
-293 KAFKYARELGKKEG
+293 KAFKYAQALGKKEG

-316 DCDRLAIMVRDKN
+316 DCDRLAIMVRDEN

-347 VIEGMKEN
+347 VIEGMKEK

-391 FKNICGKIHDFK
+391 FKNICEKINDFK
-403 KDNSFEFIFGYEESI
+403 RDNDSYKFIFGYEESI

-442 AYYKT
+442 AYYKS
-447 QGKTLLDIQHEI
+447 QGKTLINILNEI
-459 YEEFGYYRENL
+459 YEEFGYYREDL
-470 ISLVLEGIE
+470 VSLVLEGIE
-479 GQERISR
+479 GQARISR
-486 MMEEYRKDNPK
+486 MMVEYRKDNLN
-497 TIGTAKLVKYIDYE
+497 TIGSAKLVKYIDYDK
-511 IEKSYDLI
+511 EKSYDVI
-519 NNTEEASGI
+519 NGTEEPSGI
-528 EKSNVLKFYFD
+528 EKANVLKFYFD

-558 MYSKGET
+558 MYSKGKN
-565 LKAAEE
+565 LKSAEE

-579 IIEKLQS
+579 IVAKLQS